1 MTNPR
6 VLARSR
12 WPGLYLQA
20 CRSTGAVMLST
31 RLREQLREIVGA
43 EGLIEPYEARKVYE
57 CDGYTL
63 ERAVPELV
71 VLPASTVEM
80 CAVLRLLHRAGV
92 SFVPRGAGT
101 GLSGGCLPL
110 EAPVMIGTSRMRRIL
125 EVDSVN
131 RRIVVEAGVANLD
144 VTRAAAPFGLH
155 YAPDPSS
162 QAACSIGGNIAENSG
177 GPHTLKYGVTTNH
190 VLGLE
195 LVLPDGQAVWLGGW
209 VDDVPGYDLRGF
221 VVGSEGTCGVVT
233 RAILRL
239 VRNPESWH
247 TALAVFPSVAA
258 ATKAV
263 SAIIAAGIVP
273 AALEMM
279 DRLIV
284 QAVEQAYHFGFPG
297 DAGAVLIVELDG
309 HPATVQAEAKAVR
322 QLCLDAGASEIRTA
336 ATDQER
342 AELWKSRKRAFGAVG
357 RLAPSYCTQDG
368 VVPRTRLPEILQ
380 RITDVAER
388 YRLRIGNV
396 FHAGDGN
403 IHPILLFD
411 ERNPDEVQR
420 VLAAGREILAACVE
434 LGGSIT
440 GEHGVGVEKIDQ
452 MPLLFTPQDLIVM
465 QALRRAFDPL
475 ERCNPGK
482 IFPRPGGCVEVV
494 RPRRQV
500 PV

>member
-1 MTNPR
+1 MQW
-6 VLARSR
+6 AH
-12 WPGLYLQA
+12 
-20 CRSTGAVMLST
+20 
-31 RLREQLREIVGA
+31 LRESLRTVVGS

-71 VLPASTVEM
+71 VLPASTAEM
-80 CAVLRLLHRAGV
+80 CAVVRLLHRAGV
-92 SFVPRGAGT
+92 PFVPRGAGT

-125 EVDSVN
+125 EIDSLN
-131 RRIVVEAGVANLD
+131 RRVMVEAGVANLE
-144 VTRAAAPFGLH
+144 VTRAVTEFGLH

-195 LVLPDGQAVWLGGW
+195 LVLPDGEAVWLGGW

-221 VVGSEGTCGVVT
+221 VIGSEGTCGIVT

-239 VRNPESWH
+239 LRNPEAWQ
-247 TALAVFPSVAA
+247 TILAVFPSVAA
-258 ATKAV
+258 ATSAV
-263 SAIIAAGIVP
+263 SAVIAAGVVP
-273 AALEMM
+273 AALELM

-284 QAVEQAYHFGFPG
+284 QAVEQAYHFGFPA
-297 DAGAVLIVELDG
+297 DAGAVLIAEVDG
-309 HPATVQAEAKAVR
+309 HSAAVQAEAEAVKK
-322 QLCLDAGASEIRTA
+322 LCLDAGATEIRSA
-336 ATDQER
+336 ATERER

-357 RLAPSYCTQDG
+357 RLAPNYCTQDG
-368 VVPRTRLPEILQ
+368 VVPRTCLPEILQ
-380 RITDVAER
+380 RIVAIAER
-388 YRLRIGNV
+388 YRLRVGNV

-411 ERNPDEVQR
+411 ERDPQEVRR
-420 VLAAGREILAACVE
+420 VLEAGREILAACVE

-440 GEHGVGVEKIDQ
+440 GEHGVGVEKIAE

-465 QALRRAFDPL
+465 QALRQVFDP
-475 ERCNPGK
+475 EQRSNPGK
-482 IFPRPGGCVEVV
+482 MFPSPGGCVEVA

>member
-1 MTNPR
+1 MRLLR
-6 VLARSR
+6 VLLDPPDCESAAFRFTH
-12 WPGLYLQA
+12 
-20 CRSTGAVMLST
+20 STMLPA
-31 RLREQLREIVGA
+31 RLRESLREIVGP
-43 EGLIEPYEARKVYE
+43 EGLVEPFEARKVYE

-63 ERAVPELV
+63 ERSVPDLV
-71 VLPASTVEM
+71 VLPASTAEV
-80 CAVLRLLHRAGV
+80 CAVVRLLYHAGV
-92 SFVPRGAGT
+92 PFVPRGAGT
-101 GLSGGCLPL
+101 GLSGGCLPIH
-110 EAPVMIGTSRMRRIL
+110 APVMIGTSRMRRIL
-125 EVDSVN
+125 EVDSIN
-131 RRIVVEAGVANLD
+131 QRALVEAGVPNLE
-144 VTRAAAPFGLH
+144 VTRAAARFGLH

-195 LVLPDGQAVWLGGW
+195 LVLPDGQVVWLGGW

-221 VVGSEGTCGVVT
+221 VVGSEGTCGIVT

-239 VRNPESWH
+239 VRDPETWH
-247 TALAVFPSVAA
+247 TALALFPTVAA
-258 ATKAV
+258 ATNAV

-284 QAVEQAYHFGFPG
+284 QAVEQAYGFGFPES
-297 DAGAVLIVELDG
+297 AGAVLIVELDG
-309 HPATVQAEAKAVR
+309 HPAAVESEAKAVH
-322 QLCLDAGASEIRTA
+322 QLCLHAGATEIRSASTQ
-336 ATDQER
+336 QER

-357 RLAPSYCTQDG
+357 RLAPNYCTQDG

-380 RITDVAER
+380 RIAEIAER

-411 ERNPDEVQR
+411 ERDSEEVQR
-420 VLAAGREILAACVE
+420 VLQAGREILEACVA

-440 GEHGVGVEKIDQ
+440 GEHGVGVEKVRQ
-452 MPLLFTPQDLIVM
+452 MPLMFSPQDMLVM
-465 QALRRAFDPL
+465 QALRRAFDPQ

-482 IFPRPGGCVEVV
+482 IFPAPGGCVEVSQ
-494 RPRRQV
+494 PRRQV